1 MEERI
6 RAEFLEILKRV
17 LSDLHQKKYKN
28 ILKYVDTQDDF
39 DLLDFL
45 ENDLED
51 TLEDYG
57 YEALDEYGTLDDED
71 DKIERLDIYEFN
83 DGTGFSIDYF
93 LSADQELTDLVLQL
107 DFLYTNKSP
116 KGIRCVFRDIDYR

>member
-57 YEALDEYGTLDDED
+57 Y
-71 DKIERLDIYEFN
+71 
-83 DGTGFSIDYF
+83 
-93 LSADQELTDLVLQL
+93 
-107 DFLYTNKSP
+107 
-116 KGIRCVFRDIDYR
+116 

>member
-1 MEERI
+1 M
-6 RAEFLEILKRV
+6 
-17 LSDLHQKKYKN
+17 LSNLHQKKYKN

-57 YEALDEYGTLDDED
+57 YEALDEYGTVTKQPLREPQNTRMMYLD
-71 DKIERLDIYEFN
+71 N
-83 DGTGFSIDYF
+83 
-93 LSADQELTDLVLQL
+93 
-107 DFLYTNKSP
+107 
-116 KGIRCVFRDIDYR
+116 

>member
-57 YEALDEYGTLDDED
+57 YEALDEYGTL
-71 DKIERLDIYEFN
+71 
-83 DGTGFSIDYF
+83 
-93 LSADQELTDLVLQL
+93 V
-107 DFLYTNKSP
+107 
-116 KGIRCVFRDIDYR
+116 

>member
-6 RAEFLEILKRV
+6 GAEFLEILKRV

-57 YEALDEYGTLDDED
+57 YEALDEYGTLVDED

-83 DGTGFSIDYF
+83 DGTGFSVDYF

-107 DFLYTNKSP
+107 DFLYTNKLP

>member
-6 RAEFLEILKRV
+6 RQEFIEILKRL
-17 LSDLHQKKYKN
+17 LSDLHNKKYED
-28 ILKYVDTQDDF
+28 IVKYVETSDDL
-39 DLLDFL
+39 DLMDYLK
-45 ENDLED
+45 NDLEE

-57 YEALDEYGTLDDED
+57 YEAIDEYGTLIEEE

-83 DGTGFSIDYF
+83 DGTGFSIDYI
-93 LSADQELTDLVLQL
+93 LSADQELTDFVLQL

>member
-57 YEALDEYGTLDDED
+57 YEALDEYGTLVDED
-71 DKIERLDIYEFN
+71 DKI
-83 DGTGFSIDYF
+83 
-93 LSADQELTDLVLQL
+93 
-107 DFLYTNKSP
+107 
-116 KGIRCVFRDIDYR
+116 